1 MSNESPDQDWEQE
14 EKPERHRS
22 SRHRERKQSL
32 EEQVLNVAKD
42 DIQKARELVMIRKEL
57 LRLHYKVK
65 NYHNQTRLAN
75 GIIQLVIVAL
85 LLVVLYR
92 LYTI

>member
-1 MSNESPDQDWEQE
+1 MSNETPDLEWDQE

-22 SRHRERKQSL
+22 RSRERKQSL

-65 NYHNQTRLAN
+65 NYHNQARLAN